1 MRRQHCS
8 SLCSQSEGHE
18 HVANMANALGHDFVV
33 FSARAWPPQYSS
45 PSLCEQS
52 ELQCFALE
60 LRQMSAHRPFQLCRN
75 CHVIGL
81 KTAQRLSW
89 ILKPYPSGALSS
101 LYAGSTTLKVVFSSG
116 CDEAV
121 MVPPCKVTICLQM
134 LKRVLLN
141 TITERVGKRDDGGL
155 SGFLSWC
162 QMSKILTTYL
172 FAKVIFGRHTRK
184 GKTQEIGTGVYK

>member
-1 MRRQHCS
+1 
-8 SLCSQSEGHE
+8 
-18 HVANMANALGHDFVV
+18 
-33 FSARAWPPQYSS
+33 
-45 PSLCEQS
+45 
-52 ELQCFALE
+52 
-60 LRQMSAHRPFQLCRN
+60 
-75 CHVIGL
+75 
-81 KTAQRLSW
+81 
-89 ILKPYPSGALSS
+89 
-101 LYAGSTTLKVVFSSG
+101 
-116 CDEAV
+116 